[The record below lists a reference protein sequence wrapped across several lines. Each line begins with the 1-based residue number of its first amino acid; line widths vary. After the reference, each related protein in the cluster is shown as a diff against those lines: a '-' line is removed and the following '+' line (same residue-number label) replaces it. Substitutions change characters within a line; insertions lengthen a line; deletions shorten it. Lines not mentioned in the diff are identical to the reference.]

1 MSEIGA
7 LLGRV
12 VAGKFA
18 IEEHVGGGAMG
29 EVFRARHIVL
39 DTAIALKIMRADIA
53 KDAMFKE
60 RFYREAKAA
69 SRLEHPNSVRVLDF
83 GVEPDGLVYIAM
95 EYLHGRDLLAVLR
108 DEWPFPDERIVDL
121 LVQTLAAVSVAHELG
136 IVHRDLKPENI
147 MVSVGADDDGTR
159 PYHVKVCDF
168 GIAKLSDPRGFQTD
182 SGKAL
187 TSSGTLIGTPEYM
200 SPEQSRGDPLDAR
213 SDLYSLGI
221 VLYQLLVGRVP
232 FTAENMLGV
241 VLKQVTDQ
249 PVPPSEVR
257 PGVNPR
263 LEAICMRALKKSRDE
278 RYQTAKEMRRDLKSA
293 LGYRPASVT
302 DESGAALPAALLS
315 GPDASSAIT
324 LVQAADAEAVT
335 EIDRSKR
342 VTEDG
347 AAGDLV
353 DFGRK
358 QTSDGTELSLPIE
371 STHRH
376 LGLIAA
382 IGLFS
387 LAVGAAGVVMMA
399 KRSEVRPQDDA
410 ASVAAASQ
418 TLPPLLAP
426 TTAAPS
432 ATAPEEVRGSVLTAS
447 TSTSA
452 GTASK
457 HVVSIASGAT
467 APIRPGAPGAPI
479 ASINGKAIT
488 AAPVAPAV
496 ASAPATSVAA
506 QPSPGAAVPP
516 DPSYNPAGAYVV
528 LGMLQRERVRE
539 DVIQAKMSAA
549 LPKLSGCYRSALR
562 MAGAPVPG
570 SAEIHMSIDDKG
582 NVTTFVNAPKH
593 PQFAR
598 CAQEELG
605 AMKIPVSAI
614 DPGSSGATVTQWLQ
628 LHP

>member
-12 VAGKFA
+12 VAGKFT

-39 DTAIALKIMRADIA
+39 DTVIALKIMRQDIA

-108 DEWPFPDERIVDL
+108 DEWPFSDERIVDI

-147 MVSVGADDDGTR
+147 MVSVGADDDGAR

-168 GIAKLSDPRGFQTD
+168 GIAKLNDPRGFQTD

-213 SDLYSLGI
+213 SDLYSIGI

-241 VLKQVTDQ
+241 VLKQVTDK
-249 PVPPSEVR
+249 PVPPSQVR

-263 LEAICMRALKKSRDE
+263 LEAICMRALEKSRDD
-278 RYQTAKEMRRDLKSA
+278 RYQTAKDMRRDLRGV
-293 LGYRPASVT
+293 LGYRPPVAGS
-302 DESGAALPAALLS
+302 DESGARLPAVAPN

-324 LVQAADAEAVT
+324 IVQAADAEAVT
-335 EIDRSKR
+335 EVDRSNR
-342 VTEDG
+342 VTED
-347 AAGDLV
+347 AALGDLRA
-353 DFGRK
+353 DFAPK
-358 QTSDGTELSLPIE
+358 QTSDGTELTLPFAA
-371 STHRH
+371 TNRY
-376 LGLIAA
+376 LGAIAA
-382 IGLFS
+382 VVLVALLLG
-387 LAVGAAGVVMMA
+387 VGGIVVFG
-399 KRSEVRPQDDA
+399 KRGEASSTDAPQL
-410 ASVAAASQ
+410 ASVGAAASQ
-418 TLPPLLAP
+418 VPSAVPLPP
-426 TTAAPS
+426 TAIS
-432 ATAPEEVRGSVLTAS
+432 SEPEVAAVSSV
-447 TSTSA
+447 
-452 GTASK
+452 K
-457 HVVSIASGAT
+457 HVAG
-467 APIRPGAPGAPI
+467 R
-479 ASINGKAIT
+479 
-488 AAPVAPAV
+488 PAV
-496 ASAPATSVAA
+496 AGSGVAGSGKVATATATASATPPTI
-506 QPSPGAAVPP
+506 PSTPTVPSTTVVV

-539 DVIQAKMSAA
+539 DVVQGKMSAA

-562 MAGAPVPG
+562 MAGAAVPG

-598 CAQEELG
+598 CAQEELAG
-605 AMKIPVSAI
+605 LKIPMTALE
-614 DPGSSGATVTQWLQ
+614 PGSSGATVTQWLT

>member
-12 VAGKFA
+12 VAGKFT

-39 DTAIALKIMRADIA
+39 DTVIALKIMRADIA
-53 KDAMFKE
+53 KDGMFKE

-69 SRLEHPNSVRVLDF
+69 SRLDHPNSVRVLDF
-83 GVEPDGLVYIAM
+83 GVESDGLVYIAM

-108 DEWPFPDERIVDL
+108 DEWPFSDERIVDL

-147 MVSVGADDDGTR
+147 MVSIGADDDGAR

-168 GIAKLSDPRGFQTD
+168 GIAKLNDPRGFQTD

-213 SDLYSLGI
+213 SDLYSVGI
-221 VLYQLLVGRVP
+221 ILYQLLVGRVP

-241 VLKQVTDQ
+241 VLKQVTDE
-249 PVPPSEVR
+249 PVPPSQVR

-263 LEAICMRALKKSRDE
+263 LEAICLRALKKNRDE
-278 RYQTAKEMRRDLKSA
+278 RYQTAKEMRRDLRGV
-293 LGYRPASVT
+293 LGYRPNVSSE
-302 DESGAALPAALLS
+302 ESGARLPAVAPN
-315 GPDASSAIT
+315 GPDASSAVT

-335 EIDRSKR
+335 EVDRGKR
-342 VTEDG
+342 VTEDASNG
-347 AAGDLV
+347 RANVAGNV
-353 DFGRK
+353 DFTPK
-358 QTSDGTELSLPIE
+358 QTSDGTEVTLPI
-371 STHRH
+371 HAGQRH
-376 LGLIAA
+376 LGA
-382 IGLFS
+382 I
-387 LAVGAAGVVMMA
+387 LAVGLVALVIGAGAVVLFAKPTTARSTAVPAIAAAGASASQAATVTGVPPVA
-399 KRSEVRPQDDA
+399 EA
-410 ASVAAASQ
+410 ASGADAPPAIVASGGVASKHLASPTPKLGVPVVSGAATGAPNAPKVSAAASAVAG
-418 TLPPLLAP
+418 TSTSAP
-426 TTAAPS
+426 TSAPAAPS
-432 ATAPEEVRGSVLTAS
+432 A
-447 TSTSA
+447 
-452 GTASK
+452 
-457 HVVSIASGAT
+457 VVA
-467 APIRPGAPGAPI
+467 
-479 ASINGKAIT
+479 
-488 AAPVAPAV
+488 
-496 ASAPATSVAA
+496 
-506 QPSPGAAVPP
+506 

-539 DVIQAKMSAA
+539 DVVQGKMSAV
-549 LPKLSGCYRSALR
+549 LPKLSGCYRSALM

-598 CAQEELG
+598 CAQGEFAG
-605 AMKIPVSAI
+605 MKIPVTAI
-614 DPGSSGATVTQWLQ
+614 DPGSSGATVTQWLT

>member
-12 VAGKFA
+12 VAGKFT

-39 DTAIALKIMRADIA
+39 DTVIALKIMRQDIA
-53 KDAMFKE
+53 KDPMFKE

-69 SRLEHPNSVRVLDF
+69 SRLDHPNSVRVLDF
-83 GVEPDGLVYIAM
+83 GVESDGLVYIAM

-108 DEWPFPDERIVDL
+108 DEWPFSDERIVDI

-147 MVSVGADDDGTR
+147 MVSIGADDEGTR

-213 SDLYSLGI
+213 SDLYSIGI

-241 VLKQVTDQ
+241 VLKQVTDE
-249 PVPPSEVR
+249 PVPPSQVR

-278 RYQTAKEMRRDLKSA
+278 RYQTAKEMRRDLRGV
-293 LGYRPASVT
+293 LGYRPNAAGS
-302 DESGAALPAALLS
+302 DESGARLPAVATN
-315 GPDASSAIT
+315 GPDASSAVT
-324 LVQAADAEAVT
+324 LVQAADAEAIT
-335 EIDRSKR
+335 EVDRSKR
-342 VTEDG
+342 ATED
-347 AAGDLV
+347 AARGEERA
-353 DFGRK
+353 DFAPK
-358 QTSDGTELSLPIE
+358 QTSDGTEVTLPIE
-371 STHRH
+371 ATHRH
-376 LGLIAA
+376 LGAIAA
-382 IGLFS
+382 VGL
-387 LAVGAAGVVMMA
+387 LALALGAAGVFLFA
-399 KRSEVRPQDDA
+399 KREEPSKVEAAPAGSVAPVAPVAVVSQA
-410 ASVAAASQ
+410 PVEIGIPPLAVASVAPQVVPPVAPKVVASAAAKPSASVASGAKGMASAS
-418 TLPPLLAP
+418 TV
-426 TTAAPS
+426 AAP
-432 ATAPEEVRGSVLTAS
+432 S
-447 TSTSA
+447 TSTS
-452 GTASK
+452 T
-457 HVVSIASGAT
+457 SGA
-467 APIRPGAPGAPI
+467 GD
-479 ASINGKAIT
+479 
-488 AAPVAPAV
+488 PA
-496 ASAPATSVAA
+496 
-506 QPSPGAAVPP
+506 
-516 DPSYNPAGAYVV
+516 YNPAGAYVV
-528 LGMLQRERVRE
+528 LGALQRERVRE
-539 DVIQAKMSAA
+539 DVVQGKMNAA

-562 MAGAPVPG
+562 MAGAAVPG
-570 SAEIHMSIDDKG
+570 SAEIHMSIDDAG
-582 NVTTFVNAPKH
+582 NVTTFVNAPKL

-598 CAQEELG
+598 CAQEELAG
-605 AMKIPVSAI
+605 VKIPTSALE
-614 DPGSSGATVTQWLQ
+614 PGSSGATVTQWLT

>member
-1 MSEIGA
+1 MGEIGA

-12 VAGKFA
+12 VAGKFT

-39 DTAIALKIMRADIA
+39 DTVIALKIMRQDIA

-69 SRLEHPNSVRVLDF
+69 SRLDHPNSVRVLDF
-83 GVEPDGLVYIAM
+83 GVESDGLVYIAM

-108 DEWPFPDERIVDL
+108 DEWPFSDERIVDL

-147 MVSVGADDDGTR
+147 MVSIGADDDGAR

-168 GIAKLSDPRGFQTD
+168 GIAKLNDPRGFQTD

-213 SDLYSLGI
+213 SDLYSVGI
-221 VLYQLLVGRVP
+221 ILYQLLVGRVP

-241 VLKQVTDQ
+241 VLKQVTDE
-249 PVPPSEVR
+249 PVPPSQVR

-263 LEAICMRALKKSRDE
+263 LEAICLRALKKNRDE
-278 RYQTAKEMRRDLKSA
+278 RYQTAKEMRRDLRGV
-293 LGYRPASVT
+293 LGYRPNVSS
-302 DESGAALPAALLS
+302 DESGARLPAVAPN
-315 GPDASSAIT
+315 GPDASSAVT

-335 EIDRSKR
+335 EVDRSKR
-342 VTEDG
+342 VTEDASSG
-347 AAGDLV
+347 RANVAGNV
-353 DFGRK
+353 DFTPK
-358 QTSDGTELSLPIE
+358 QTSDGTEVTLPI
-371 STHRH
+371 HPGQRH
-376 LGLIAA
+376 LGA
-382 IGLFS
+382 I
-387 LAVGAAGVVMMA
+387 LAVGLVALVIGAGAVVLFA
-399 KRSEVRPQDDA
+399 KPTTAGSKDVPA
-410 ASVAAASQ
+410 VAAAGASASHAAPA
-418 TLPPLLAP
+418 TGLPPVAEAASGADAPPSIAASGPVASKHVASPTPKLGVPVASGAPSAAPKGSAAAAVAVAGTSTSTPSTTTAP
-426 TTAAPS
+426 TTAPS
-432 ATAPEEVRGSVLTAS
+432 V
-447 TSTSA
+447 
-452 GTASK
+452 
-457 HVVSIASGAT
+457 
-467 APIRPGAPGAPI
+467 
-479 ASINGKAIT
+479 
-488 AAPVAPAV
+488 AV
-496 ASAPATSVAA
+496 A
-506 QPSPGAAVPP
+506 

-539 DVIQAKMSAA
+539 DVVQGKMSAV
-549 LPKLSGCYRSALR
+549 LPKLSGCYRSALM

-598 CAQEELG
+598 CAQGELAG
-605 AMKIPVSAI
+605 MKMPVTAI
-614 DPGSSGATVTQWLQ
+614 DPGSSGATVTQWLT